1 MKATELRIGNKVL
14 NDNVENTVVAIAS
27 ANLNIVGLETMQGN
41 LINAGIDRI
50 KPIPLT
56 EEWLLEFGCG
66 KKEINDY
73 YKETDDF
80 GILFYHEINFNGG
93 WFTLGIN
100 SDNEYYLCDSGYDL
114 DDKDSMASFACGL
127 PSIKYVHQLQNL
139 FFALTGE
146 ELEIKTN

>member
-1 MKATELRIGNKVL
+1 MKATELRLGNYVYHESSTCK
-14 NDNVENTVVAIAS
+14 
-27 ANLNIVGLETMQGN
+27 LETVLAFEDVEEYN
-41 LINAGIDRI
+41 
-50 KPIPLT
+50 PIPLT
-56 EEWLLEFGCG
+56 EEWLLKFGCG

-139 FFALTGE
+139 YFALTGE
-146 ELEIKTN
+146 ELEIRNT